1 VTRRV
6 RFILLSSMSSYRADM
21 RCLIL
26 IPTYNE
32 AATLPG
38 LLSTLA
44 TLRAEGSALD
54 VLVVDDSSPDGTAD
68 LVRGHEGFGDWLSV
82 LVRTSKDGLGSA
94 YRAGFSAA
102 LDGSYDAVVQL
113 DADGSHP
120 AAEIP
125 AMLALL
131 GTHDVV
137 LGSRYVPG
145 GATENWPLR
154 RRALSWCA
162 NAYARHVLGLSTR
175 DTTAGF
181 RAWRTDALVRAGVL
195 RTTSNGY
202 AFQVETTWR
211 CERLGLRV
219 AEHPIRF
226 IERTAGAS
234 KMSAEVA
241 REAAV
246 LVLRWRLGELT
257 SSPAHPVRVTG
268 AAIRR

>member
-1 VTRRV
+1 
-6 RFILLSSMSSYRADM
+6 M
-21 RCLIL
+21 RCVI
-26 IPTYNE
+26 IVPTFNE
-32 AATLPG
+32 AATLPT
-38 LLSTLA
+38 LLSSLEA
-44 TLRAEGSALD
+44 VRAAGDRASID
-54 VLVVDDSSPDGTAD
+54 VLVVDDGSPDGTAA
-68 LVRGHEGFGDWLSV
+68 LVEAHEGFGDWLA
-82 LVRTSKDGLGSA
+82 LLGRTSKDGLGAA
-94 YRAGFSAA
+94 YRAGFAA
-102 LDGSYDAVVQL
+102 AVAGGYDAIVQM

-120 AAEIP
+120 ATEIP

-131 GTHDVV
+131 RTHDVV

-162 NAYARHVLGLSTR
+162 NAYARRVLGLSTR

-202 AFQVETTWR
+202 GFQVENTWR

-219 AEHPIRF
+219 AEHPITF
-226 IERTAGAS
+226 TERTAGAS
-234 KMSAEVA
+234 KMSGEVG

-246 LVLRWRLGELT
+246 MVVRWRLAELT
-257 SSPAHPVRVTG
+257 SARPHPVGATG
-268 AAIRR
+268 AMVRR